1 MNAHEKI
8 GVQEIAASLAL
19 SLSLTLT
26 FLRAIRQ
33 MSIDNGAPVPTDW
46 DGFIDQ
52 LHTLFLDSCG
62 MAGKDFIETGNE
74 KSESLMNYVLKMSRP
89 DNPRDNA

>member
-1 MNAHEKI
+1 MNVHEKI
-8 GVQEIAASLAL
+8 SVPEVAASLAL

-62 MAGKDFIETGNE
+62 MAGKDFIETADE
-74 KSESLMNYVLKMSRP
+74 KSESLMNYVLRMSRP

>member
-1 MNAHEKI
+1 MNVHEKV

-19 SLSLTLT
+19 SLSLTIT

-33 MSIDNGAPVPTDW
+33 MNIDNGVPIPKDW

-52 LHTLFLDSCG
+52 LHTLFLDSCA
-62 MAGKDFIETGNE
+62 MAGKDFVETGNE